1 MKKYALL
8 LAMVFSVPAF
18 ADSALCDGNLQQIND
33 FLKTASKNAT
43 GVKVNTVHEYVAKAE
58 AAKKAG
64 NYEECVNQSSQALR
78 VIKKPANR

>member
-18 ADSALCDGNLQQIND
+18 ADSALCDGNLQQLND
-33 FLKTASKNAT
+33 FLKTASTNAS
-43 GVKVNTVHEYVAKAE
+43 GVKVNVVHEYIAKAE
-58 AAKKAG
+58 AAKKTG
-64 NYEECVNQSSQALR
+64 DYQECVNQSSQALR

>member
-33 FLKTASKNAT
+33 FLKTANPNAT
-43 GVKVNTVHEYVAKAE
+43 GVKVNAVHEYLAKAE
-58 AAKKAG
+58 EAKKAG

>member
-8 LAMVFSVPAF
+8 LALAFSVPAF

-33 FLKTASKNAT
+33 FLKTASPNAT
-43 GVKVNTVHEYVAKAE
+43 GVKVNAVHEYLAKAGE
-58 AAKKAG
+58 AKKAG

>member
-8 LAMVFSVPAF
+8 LALAFSVPAF

-33 FLKTASKNAT
+33 FLKTASPNAT
-43 GVKVNTVHEYVAKAE
+43 GVKVNAVHEYLAKAE
-58 AAKKAG
+58 EAKKAG

-78 VIKKPANR
+78 VIKKPAHR